1 MNSPTIDPHNPQHPS
16 YQLGREASD
25 WLVCLLEP
33 ETDPT
38 HPYFDP
44 QTRDQAFLEW
54 LTRSPQHVKMYLE
67 TYETYQRTAN
77 IDPKKR
83 IDIERLLHKHDA
95 EVIQL
100 FGPAPPAAPPYRRRR
115 VVMGIAAGV
124 AALTL
129 VGVMFSKVFG
139 QRECATAIG
148 EQRTCKLEDG
158 SVIYLNTD
166 SRVKMQLTQHE
177 RHIELVR
184 GEALFE
190 VQHDAHRPFVVS
202 ASHANIRA
210 VGTRFNVRRRSESTD
225 VTVIEGIVEV
235 SEGATDAAITDGDQ
249 SSKSPGAGASSPALR
264 VAAGEEASVAR
275 GHLNKQP
282 HANVAEALSWRER
295 RLIFKNTR
303 LADVAAE
310 FNRYNRR
317 QIRIEGSIPM
327 ELTGTFDSDRPTAL
341 ILYALRQ
348 TALQVESDGDN
359 WIIRPKE

>member
-1 MNSPTIDPHNPQHPS
+1 MTSPTIDPHNPQHPS

-25 WLVCLLEP
+25 WLVCQLEP

-38 HPYFDP
+38 HPYFDT
-44 QTRDQAFLEW
+44 QKRDQAFLEW

-83 IDIERLLHKHDA
+83 IDVGRLLYKHDA

-100 FGPAPPAAPPYRRRR
+100 FGPAPPAARPHRRRR

-129 VGVMFSKVFG
+129 VGVMSSKVFG
-139 QRECATAIG
+139 PRECATTIG

-190 VQHDAHRPFVVS
+190 VQHDAHRPFIVS
-202 ASHANIRA
+202 TSRANIRA

-225 VTVIEGIVEV
+225 VTVVEVTVEV
-235 SEGATDAAITDGDQ
+235 SDAGTDAITDGDQ
-249 SSKSPGAGASSPALR
+249 SSKSPGEGGSSALR

-295 RLIFKNTR
+295 RLMFRNTR

-310 FNRYNRR
+310 FNRYNPR
-317 QIRIEGSIPM
+317 QIRIEGTIPM

-348 TALQVESDGDN
+348 TSLQVESDGDN